1 MGRPLRNIQARPS
14 AYWET
19 IRDRIES
26 GKAVKVINQALNGDV
41 LPAQQLNTAI
51 FVVNKMLPSLQAVA
65 VQVEHKVATSW
76 EDIQAQA
83 LAVGLDPSLLLDMP
97 SITQEKTDSPAD

>member
-1 MGRPLRNIQARPS
+1 MSRPLRNSQARPS

-65 VQVEHKVATSW
+65 VQIEHKAAASW

-83 LAVGLDPSLLLDMP
+83 LAVGLDPSMLLDMP
-97 SITQEKTDSPAD
+97 SVTQEKTDSSVD